1 MYRNKDN
8 ICGVFVCVCCLFSLM
23 EIGVN
28 RGYEILRSR
37 TTFGEQY
44 TEKTT

>member
-1 MYRNKDN
+1 
-8 ICGVFVCVCCLFSLM
+8 M

-28 RGYEILRSR
+28 RDIAMILRSR

-44 TEKTT
+44 TEKTTYSLLHCYK